1 MTTVFNDPEI
11 GNIEFSYNSFT
22 GRYNACIN
30 GVKATRIE
38 KKVLFV
44 SLPQNSYK
52 IYIYGNLFSGIQFS
66 VKEKMFVVTEKCPW
80 YVYVLGVIPF
90 VMSMV
95 LGNLPMLV
103 DAGFYYVGGAIGGGI
118 SGLFSALA
126 IVFAAFTRKHIFRL
140 LILLLA
146 IVLTFLACWGIGSA
160 IVSIATNA

>member
-52 IYIYGNLFSGIQFS
+52 IYIYGNLFSGIWFS

-90 VMSMV
+90 VMTMV

-146 IVLTFLACWGIGSA
+146 IV
-160 IVSIATNA
+160 